1 MMKEPRSTILII
13 EDNAD
18 LVSILQLLLS
28 EQYDVLSAS
37 TGEDGIELAAKS
49 HPDVVILDMQLPH
62 MCGVEVGQR
71 IKRDIGNVPILVLT
85 ALAGK
90 GDPESILA
98 SGCCDAYMSK
108 PTPLDVIRAKLGE
121 LIDHSRQAQA

>member
-1 MMKEPRSTILII
+1 METRPTILII

-28 EQYDVLSAS
+28 EHFVVRSAR
-37 TGEDGIELAAKS
+37 TGEEGVELATEI
-49 HPDVVILDMQLPH
+49 HPDVVILDLQLPH
-62 MCGVEVGQR
+62 MSGVEVGQR
-71 IKRDIGNVPILVLT
+71 IKRDVGNVPILVLT

-108 PTPLDVIRAKLGE
+108 PTPLDMIHAKVNELLGTARRTP
-121 LIDHSRQAQA
+121 S